1 MNYLQSF
8 QDALAFSVL
17 SIGDYTLHLGM
28 LLAALLTMLAA
39 YWFSRILRKSIGRYG
54 ASSQEHQAQIY
65 TINRIVHYIILVVAF
80 LIGSSF
86 LGLSFDKLAIVIGAL
101 GVGIGFGLQNIVN
114 NFVCGIIILFD
125 RSIKIGDFIE
135 LESGTFGEV
144 KEINIRSTMI
154 RTGENVDI
162 LVPNSE
168 FINGRVT
175 NWTLEEDI
183 RRFRIPFSVA
193 YGTDKELV
201 KRCVLDAALTID
213 HTLSGQ
219 NRDPQVLMTGFGD
232 SSLDFALLV
241 WVKAQSVKR
250 PALLTS
256 DYLWALD
263 DVFIEFNIEV
273 PFPQR
278 DVHIKQK

>member
-1 MNYLQSF
+1 MKLLDVIESI
-8 QDALAFSVL
+8 L
-17 SIGDYTLHLGM
+17 SLNLLTIGDYVLHVGM
-28 LLAALLTMLAA
+28 LVAASVTIIFAYLTSKL
-39 YWFSRILRKSIGRYG
+39 IRKSLSRFSDRSRGV
-54 ASSQEHQAQIY
+54 HAQIY
-65 TINRIVHYIILVVAF
+65 TVNRVINYGILIIAF
-80 LIGSSF
+80 LVASSF
-86 LGLSFDKLAIVIGAL
+86 LGISFDKLAIILGAL

-114 NFVCGIIILFD
+114 NFVSGIIILFD
-125 RSIKIGDFIE
+125 RSIKVGDFIE

-154 RTGENVDI
+154 RTSENVDI

-193 YGTDKELV
+193 YGSDKDLV
-201 KRCVLDAALTID
+201 KKCVLDAARDIE
-213 HTLSGQ
+213 HTLTGNQ
-219 NRDPQVLMTGFGD
+219 REPQVIMTGFGD

-241 WVKAQSVKR
+241 WVKAESVKR
-250 PALLTS
+250 PAVLTS
-256 DYLWALD
+256 DYLWELD
-263 DVFIEFNIEV
+263 NAFREFGIEV

-278 DVHIKQK
+278 DVHIKN